1 MKNSV
6 TKGMGE
12 ITIRKGTV
20 WRGAGS
26 TTYRLGIGMLD
37 TSSKGIRCRAA
48 RDIPSLEGM
57 IKSLAM
63 GTIVFELV
71 GSRFDKARK
80 DLAEP
85 SRPGHRKSKI
95 DQRSLSRFSTGV
107 PVKAKRA
114 RLRRDFTARA

>member
-20 WRGAGS
+20 RRGSGS
-26 TTYRLGIGMLD
+26 TTHRLGIGMLD

-71 GSRFDKARK
+71 SGNCQFVNVYWDHGV
-80 DLAEP
+80 D
-85 SRPGHRKSKI
+85 
-95 DQRSLSRFSTGV
+95 SLVSPQEIVVNDSAV
-107 PVKAKRA
+107 VWH
-114 RLRRDFTARA
+114 

>member
-6 TKGMGE
+6 TKGMGKN
-12 ITIRKGTV
+12 TIRNGTAY
-20 WRGAGS
+20 RGAES
-26 TTYRLGIGMLD
+26 TTLSLGIGMLD

-71 GSRFDKARK
+71 GGNCHFVNVYWDHGV
-80 DLAEP
+80 D
-85 SRPGHRKSKI
+85 
-95 DQRSLSRFSTGV
+95 SLVSPQEIVVNDSALV
-107 PVKAKRA
+107 WH
-114 RLRRDFTARA
+114 

>member
-20 WRGAGS
+20 QRGSGS
-26 TTYRLGIGMLD
+26 TTHRLGIGMLD

-71 GSRFDKARK
+71 SGNCQFVNVYWDHGV
-80 DLAEP
+80 D
-85 SRPGHRKSKI
+85 
-95 DQRSLSRFSTGV
+95 SLVSPQEIVVNDSAV
-107 PVKAKRA
+107 VWH
-114 RLRRDFTARA
+114 

>member
-1 MKNSV
+1 MKYSV

-20 WRGAGS
+20 RRGSGS
-26 TTYRLGIGMLD
+26 TTHRLGIGMVD

-48 RDIPSLEGM
+48 RDIPRLEGM

-71 GSRFDKARK
+71 GGSCHFVNVYWDHGV
-80 DLAEP
+80 D
-85 SRPGHRKSKI
+85 
-95 DQRSLSRFSTGV
+95 SLVFPQEIVVSDSALV
-107 PVKAKRA
+107 WH
-114 RLRRDFTARA
+114 